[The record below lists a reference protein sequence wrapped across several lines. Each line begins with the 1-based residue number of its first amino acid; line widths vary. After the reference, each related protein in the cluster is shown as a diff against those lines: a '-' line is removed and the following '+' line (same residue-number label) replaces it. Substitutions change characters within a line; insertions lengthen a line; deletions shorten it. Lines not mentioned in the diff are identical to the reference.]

1 MGETAYIFGRGIDD
15 RQRLEYQFTLLRT
28 DFDAWFD
35 EALRLGGR
43 SSDPAGAD
51 WSVLDLGCGEGQY
64 SREIARRYPHATVLG
79 ADLNPAAVAAA
90 GAATEP
96 NARFLV
102 HDAAEPLPP
111 TEVPQG
117 GFDVA
122 VSWLVL
128 LYLAD
133 KAGAVRNLAAA
144 LKPGGVL
151 LLATVPDEPILVE
164 HPSAVRLRPL
174 GRELFERAGMTGF
187 EDGLDRLLTDAGFQ
201 EVRTVSLTYPV
212 GGTSREGQRWYRYF
226 LMGIAVAR
234 HAIVDV
240 FALIDGAEYDVHL
253 DTLAKAPP
261 VEPPGSVRFLVTLA
275 RLA

>member
-1 MGETAYIFGRGIDD
+1 MHLD
-15 RQRLEYQFTLLRT
+15 RRQAAPRT
-28 DFDAWFD
+28 TRCSHAGCPRRAGWSRWAC
-35 EALRLGGR
+35 ALGLVGALWGGH
-43 SSDPAGAD
+43 D
-51 WSVLDLGCGEGQY
+51 
-64 SREIARRYPHATVLG
+64 RERVTR
-79 ADLNPAAVAAA
+79 AA
-90 GAATEP
+90 GGAPEP
-96 NARFLV
+96 NSRSRV
-102 HDAAEPLPP
+102 TDAAEPLPP
-111 TEVPQG
+111 PEVPRG
-117 GFDVA
+117 GFDVG
-122 VSWLVL
+122 VSGRVL
-128 LYLAD
+128 LSRAD

-151 LLATVPDEPILVE
+151 LLAPVPDEPILVE

-187 EDGLDRLLTDAGFQ
+187 DDGLDRLLTDAGFQ

>member
-133 KAGAVRNLAAA
+133 QGGRGTPTRDRARRADPGGAPKRRTPAAVGPGAVRAGRDDRLRGRPRPAADRRR
-144 LKPGGVL
+144 LPGGTHRVADVSGGWDQPRRPALVPVL
-151 LLATVPDEPILVE
+151 PDG
-164 HPSAVRLRPL
+164 HRRRP
-174 GRELFERAGMTGF
+174 
-187 EDGLDRLLTDAGFQ
+187 
-201 EVRTVSLTYPV
+201 
-212 GGTSREGQRWYRYF
+212 
-226 LMGIAVAR
+226 AR
-234 HAIVDV
+234 H
-240 FALIDGAEYDVHL
+240 
-253 DTLAKAPP
+253 
-261 VEPPGSVRFLVTLA
+261 R
-275 RLA
+275 